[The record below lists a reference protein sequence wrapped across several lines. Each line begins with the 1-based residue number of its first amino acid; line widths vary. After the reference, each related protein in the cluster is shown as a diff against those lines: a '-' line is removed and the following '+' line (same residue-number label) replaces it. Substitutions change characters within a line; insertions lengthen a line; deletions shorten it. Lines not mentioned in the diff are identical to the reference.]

1 MFALQAL
8 ISGVIYV
15 LLAFVS
21 GALVTAAFLV
31 PEGKPSELRLR
42 LLGLALRL
50 LLLYIAFNCF
60 SLVIEGAKLRGAM
73 PDANILFRYVTL
85 TQGGKV
91 WLMREVGASAL
102 ALTTIWMIQ
111 KKASLGA
118 VRLLA
123 LTSLPLL
130 ASRSLAGHAV
140 AVRDGTTLAI
150 SADTLHLLA
159 TGLWGGGLMA
169 LSWVLHTA
177 TKQMTVALSDAA
189 EIVRRFSLLAMISV
203 VVLFVTGLYQ
213 SWIQVENLTILLSTD
228 YGRVLLV
235 KLVVFLLMVSV
246 GGLNWLSTKPRLLS
260 AQVEK
265 KANLSL
271 ARKALTR
278 IGVESF
284 LALLI
289 FLVTGFLTALPPG
302 VHAGH
307 ETALANPSQ
316 IGSDQTNK
324 RQPAEGARVETILPQ
339 PGQIVVGDKVPL
351 KFKLTKGKRG
361 DHVHAYID
369 GELVGMFM
377 SNGTLNGVAPGHHVL
392 ELRVVAEDHQTE
404 LDATDRI
411 EFTVK
416 QTQEEKQ

>member
-8 ISGVIYV
+8 ISGMIYV

-21 GALVTAAFLV
+21 GTLVTAAFLV
-31 PEGKPSELRLR
+31 PEGEPRELRLK

-60 SLVIEGAKLRGAM
+60 SLVVEGAKLRGAM

-102 ALTTIWMIQ
+102 ALTTVWIIQ
-111 KKASLGA
+111 KKASLSA

-123 LTSLPLL
+123 LVSLPLL
-130 ASRSLAGHAV
+130 VSRSLAGHAV

-150 SADTLHLLA
+150 SADMLHLLA

-169 LSWVLHTA
+169 LAWVLHTG
-177 TKQMTVALSDAA
+177 TKQMTVALSGVA
-189 EIVRRFSLLAMISV
+189 EMVRRFSILALTSV
-203 VVLFVTGLYQ
+203 GVLFVTGLYQ
-213 SWIQVENLTILLSTD
+213 SWIQVENVTILLGTY
-228 YGRVLLV
+228 YGRVLAI
-235 KLVVFLLMVSV
+235 KLVVFFAMVSV
-246 GGLNWLSTKPRLLS
+246 GTINWLSTKPRLLR
-260 AQVEK
+260 AQLEK
-265 KANLSL
+265 KLNLPL
-271 ARKALTR
+271 ARKALAR
-278 IGVESF
+278 IGVESL

-289 FLVTGFLTALPPG
+289 FFVTGFLTALPSG
-302 VHAGH
+302 VHAWH
-307 ETALANPSQ
+307 EAALANHSQ
-316 IGSDQTNK
+316 IGSDHTHELQA
-324 RQPAEGARVETILPQ
+324 AEGARVEIISPQ
-339 PGQIVVGDKVPL
+339 PGHIIVGDQVPL

-361 DHVHAYID
+361 DHVHAYVD
-369 GELVGMFM
+369 GELMGMFM
-377 SNGTLNGVAPGHHVL
+377 SNDGTLNGIGPGHHAL

-404 LDATDRI
+404 LDARDRT

-416 QTQEEKQ
+416 